1 MQDSAVVGATAGT
14 TISTAGYSTS
24 SWYAATVPGTVLS
37 TLVDRGVYS
46 DPYHGDYMVT
56 SIPDLAN
63 QQKRYWFQTTFNVTF
78 TTGQRVWLEL
88 GGINY
93 YAWIFVNGTQVGTMY
108 GAFKEGKFDITSVAV
123 SGTNYV
129 AVKIRGNYNP
139 QTYHQQQTGNCGANG
154 GNMSGDGPTFIA
166 TQGWD
171 WIPTIPDR
179 CMGIWKP
186 VYVRVTG
193 GAVTI
198 RHPWIRTQ
206 NVSATSAT
214 VPLQVM
220 LRNGSSAAVS
230 GTVAADI
237 DGSTNFTSQTVTV
250 PANDTLNVTFPS
262 LTMSNPKLW
271 WPNGYG
277 APNLYRCNISFTPAG
292 AASPSDTTTFRFGV
306 RQWTIGLDGNGYLLI
321 QCNGQRIL
329 TRGGNWGM
337 DDAMKRWNLHKLEN
351 MVRYEKDMNFNI
363 IRDWIGM
370 TDNEPFYNFCDQN
383 GIMVW
388 SDFWEP
394 HQADMGTSTV
404 TDQANF
410 IANMQ
415 DKIYRVRN
423 HASVVLWCE
432 RNETTPT
439 ATFLTALQN
448 FHSSLDGT
456 RYVQP
461 SSGLNGSHS
470 GGPYSLTS
478 VSSAY
483 GNITGFHSEYG
494 CPSFPSYQ
502 SMKQFL
508 GADTT
513 PQQTNGRDAVW
524 SFHNACTGDMNIDGY
539 YTGLASQFGSYTTLT
554 QFCQRAQLI
563 NYETYKSTFEALD
576 AKRFSGA
583 TGLMLWMSASCWPSV
598 VWQQFDYYMEGTG
611 GMYGAMHGAEPV
623 HIMYYGSGT
632 YYVSVVNN
640 TMNALSN
647 YTAIAST
654 YNLNGTKVWTTT
666 KTGVSVGADA
676 ANTNVLGTAITP
688 GTAPYFLDLKLLDGS
703 GNLVSHN
710 FYWLPN
716 DYTVNISGMLNMGQ
730 TTLAQ
735 VGTTTWNLNDSE
747 NTISLKV
754 ANTGTV
760 CAVFCRLMLTGAT
773 SGARIL
779 PVHFNDNY
787 FSLAPGDTQSV
798 TVKFDEVDRG
808 TQTPQLCLSGVNV
821 AQTCFTI
828 PAVGIARNE
837 VVTGQKTSNL
847 FIGYC
852 SGKIRLFNVPESGA
866 WKVRLFD
873 MQGHVILDL
882 AGVARSNSVA
892 VEARRLTPG
901 MYVAALSA
909 AGQQLR
915 TMLVVTGR

>member
-1 MQDSAVVGATAGT
+1 
-14 TISTAGYSTS
+14 
-24 SWYAATVPGTVLS
+24 
-37 TLVDRGVYS
+37 
-46 DPYHGDYMVT
+46 
-56 SIPDLAN
+56 
-63 QQKRYWFQTTFNVTF
+63 
-78 TTGQRVWLEL
+78 
-88 GGINY
+88 
-93 YAWIFVNGTQVGTMY
+93 
-108 GAFKEGKFDITSVAV
+108 
-123 SGTNYV
+123 
-129 AVKIRGNYNP
+129 
-139 QTYHQQQTGNCGANG
+139 
-154 GNMSGDGPTFIA
+154 
-166 TQGWD
+166 
-171 WIPTIPDR
+171 
-179 CMGIWKP
+179 
-186 VYVRVTG
+186 
-193 GAVTI
+193 
-198 RHPWIRTQ
+198 
-206 NVSATSAT
+206 
-214 VPLQVM
+214 
-220 LRNGSSAAVS
+220 
-230 GTVAADI
+230 
-237 DGSTNFTSQTVTV
+237 
-250 PANDTLNVTFPS
+250 
-262 LTMSNPKLW
+262 
-271 WPNGYG
+271 
-277 APNLYRCNISFTPAG
+277 
-292 AASPSDTTTFRFGV
+292 
-306 RQWTIGLDGNGYLLI
+306 
-321 QCNGQRIL
+321 
-329 TRGGNWGM
+329 
-337 DDAMKRWNLHKLEN
+337 
-351 MVRYEKDMNFNI
+351 
-363 IRDWIGM
+363 
-370 TDNEPFYNFCDQN
+370 
-383 GIMVW
+383 
-388 SDFWEP
+388 
-394 HQADMGTSTV
+394 
-404 TDQANF
+404 
-410 IANMQ
+410 
-415 DKIYRVRN
+415 
-423 HASVVLWCE
+423 
-432 RNETTPT
+432 
-439 ATFLTALQN
+439 
-448 FHSSLDGT
+448 
-456 RYVQP
+456 
-461 SSGLNGSHS
+461 
-470 GGPYSLTS
+470 
-478 VSSAY
+478 
-483 GNITGFHSEYG
+483 
-494 CPSFPSYQ
+494 
-502 SMKQFL
+502 
-508 GADTT
+508 
-513 PQQTNGRDAVW
+513 
-524 SFHNACTGDMNIDGY
+524 
-539 YTGLASQFGSYTTLT
+539 
-554 QFCQRAQLI
+554 
-563 NYETYKSTFEALD
+563 
-576 AKRFSGA
+576 
-583 TGLMLWMSASCWPSV
+583 V